1 MGILDGIIS
10 AIMSLLEGLGLPI
23 SLPTLPLP

>member
-1 MGILDGIIS
+1 MGILDGIIA

-23 SLPTLPLP
+23 SLPPLPF